1 MSLSNKEFNVIV
13 SRLMFKSDYKSA
25 IKWLEKEKQISLSK
39 STYHRILNKLD
50 SESFQRLSEIGKNFP
65 SIMIDEITKFENFEK
80 EIMTQYEREKNP
92 MNKAKII
99 MMNAQL
105 QPFIISLLDQSKTLL
120 EARAVESIKEDNILS
135 KFTKHNNS

>member
-25 IKWLEKEKQISLSK
+25 IEWLEKEKQISMSET
-39 STYHRILNKLD
+39 TYHRILNKLD

-65 SIMIDEITKFENFEK
+65 SIMVDEITKFENFEK

-135 KFTKHNNS
+135 KFTKRNNS